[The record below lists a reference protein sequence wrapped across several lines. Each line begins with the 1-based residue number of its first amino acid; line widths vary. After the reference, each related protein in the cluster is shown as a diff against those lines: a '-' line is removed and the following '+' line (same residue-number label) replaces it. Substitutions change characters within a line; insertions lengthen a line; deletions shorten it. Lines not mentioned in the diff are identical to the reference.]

1 MAIDSLEGL
10 MGGVPKKKPNAPQ
23 TNSAEVPVH
32 VPKSDNTSQPKGTQ
46 SSIPDS
52 MLIATPKKPATKS
65 KTKRR
70 SVPDYSTGTGVFRN
84 IPSNVIKAVR
94 AEFCDATNN
103 TDALMAYLACH
114 GSGSVAERAN
124 ACLTETQQKLVN
136 DWDGDSYSAIV
147 KQIEDLTKH
156 LAKLSKT
163 TDVIELLATYMVYD
177 RVGFRNDNPRTP
189 KDINLRED
197 GVVDVVLA
205 AEEQAKGFQYE
216 KNTIQGRPIR
226 K

>member
-1 MAIDSLEGL
+1 MAIDSLENL
-10 MGGVPKKKPNAPQ
+10 MNGVPKKSKDVQ
-23 TNSAEVPVH
+23 SDSAEISVH
-32 VPKSDNTSQPKGTQ
+32 VPKSDDTSQPKSTE
-46 SSIPDS
+46 SAVSDS
-52 MLIATPKKPATKS
+52 MLVATPTSTKSKS

-124 ACLTETQQKLVN
+124 ACLTETQQELVKN
-136 DWDGDSYSAIV
+136 WDGDSYSAIV
-147 KQIEDLTKH
+147 KQIEVLTKH

-189 KDINLRED
+189 RDINLRED

>member
-1 MAIDSLEGL
+1 MAIDSLENL
-10 MGGVPKKKPNAPQ
+10 MNGMPKKSKDVQ
-23 TNSAEVPVH
+23 SDSAEISVH
-32 VPKSDNTSQPKGTQ
+32 VPKSDDASQPKSTE
-46 SSIPDS
+46 SAVSDS
-52 MLIATPKKPATKS
+52 MLVAMPKKSDTKS

-124 ACLTETQQKLVN
+124 ACLTETQQQLVKN
-136 DWDGDSYSAIV
+136 WDGDSYSAIV
-147 KQIEDLTKH
+147 KQIETLTKH

>member
-1 MAIDSLEGL
+1 MAIDSLENL
-10 MGGVPKKKPNAPQ
+10 MNGVPKKSKDVQ
-23 TNSAEVPVH
+23 SDSAEISVH
-32 VPKSDNTSQPKGTQ
+32 VPKSDDTSQPKSTE
-46 SSIPDS
+46 SAVSDS
-52 MLIATPKKPATKS
+52 MLVATPKKSDTKS

-124 ACLTETQQKLVN
+124 ACLTETQQQLVKN
-136 DWDGDSYSAIV
+136 WDGDSYSAIV
-147 KQIEDLTKH
+147 KQIETLTKH

>member
-1 MAIDSLEGL
+1 MAIDSFENL
-10 MGGVPKKKPNAPQ
+10 MSDTKKPTAPSKN
-23 TNSAEVPVH
+23 TDIPVH
-32 VPKSDNTSQPKGTQ
+32 VPNTEDKTDKTAKPALAST
-46 SSIPDS
+46 
-52 MLIATPKKPATKS
+52 KKPVIS

-70 SVPDYSTGTGVFRN
+70 TAPDYSTGTGVFRN

-124 ACLTETQQKLVN
+124 ACLTETQQKLVA

-147 KQIEDLTKH
+147 KQIEQLTKH
-156 LAKLSKT
+156 LSKIAKT

-177 RVGFRNDNPRTP
+177 LVGFRNDNPRTP

-205 AEEQAKGFQYE
+205 AEEQAKGFQHE

>member
-1 MAIDSLEGL
+1 MAIDSLENL
-10 MGGVPKKKPNAPQ
+10 INGVPKKSKDVQ
-23 TNSAEVPVH
+23 SDSAEISVH
-32 VPKSDNTSQPKGTQ
+32 VPKSDDISQPKSTE
-46 SSIPDS
+46 SAVSDS
-52 MLIATPKKPATKS
+52 MLVATPKKSDMKS

-124 ACLTETQQKLVN
+124 ACLTETQQ
-136 DWDGDSYSAIV
+136 
-147 KQIEDLTKH
+147 Q
-156 LAKLSKT
+156 T

>member
-1 MAIDSLEGL
+1 MAIDSLENL
-10 MGGVPKKKPNAPQ
+10 MNGVPKKSKDVQ
-23 TNSAEVPVH
+23 SDSAEISVH
-32 VPKSDNTSQPKGTQ
+32 VPKSDDTSQLKSTE
-46 SSIPDS
+46 SAVSDS
-52 MLIATPKKPATKS
+52 MLVATPKKSDTKS

-124 ACLTETQQKLVN
+124 ACLTETQQQLVKN
-136 DWDGDSYSAIV
+136 WDGDSYSAIV
-147 KQIEDLTKH
+147 KQIEVLTKH

>member
-1 MAIDSLEGL
+1 MAIDSLENL
-10 MGGVPKKKPNAPQ
+10 MNGMPKKSKDVP
-23 TNSAEVPVH
+23 TDSAEISVH
-32 VPKSDNTSQPKGTQ
+32 VPKSDDTSQPKSTE
-46 SSIPDS
+46 SAVSDS
-52 MLIATPKKPATKS
+52 MLVATPKKSDTKS

-124 ACLTETQQKLVN
+124 ACLTETQQQLVKN
-136 DWDGDSYSAIV
+136 WDGDSYSAIV
-147 KQIEDLTKH
+147 KQIEVLTKH

-189 KDINLRED
+189 RDINLRED

>member
-1 MAIDSLEGL
+1 MAIDSLENL
-10 MGGVPKKKPNAPQ
+10 MNGMPKKSKDVQ
-23 TNSAEVPVH
+23 SDSAEISVH
-32 VPKSDNTSQPKGTQ
+32 VPKSDDTLQPKSTE
-46 SSIPDS
+46 SAVSDS
-52 MLIATPKKPATKS
+52 MLVATPKKSDTKS

-124 ACLTETQQKLVN
+124 ACLTETQQQLVKN
-136 DWDGDSYSAIV
+136 WDGDSYSAIV
-147 KQIEDLTKH
+147 KQIEVLTKH

>member
-1 MAIDSLEGL
+1 MAIDSLENL
-10 MGGVPKKKPNAPQ
+10 MNGMPKKSKDVQ
-23 TNSAEVPVH
+23 FDSAEISVH
-32 VPKSDNTSQPKGTQ
+32 VPKSDDTSQPKSTE
-46 SSIPDS
+46 SAVSDS
-52 MLIATPKKPATKS
+52 MLVAMPKKSDTKS

-124 ACLTETQQKLVN
+124 ACLTETQQQLVKN
-136 DWDGDSYSAIV
+136 WDGDSYSAIV
-147 KQIEDLTKH
+147 KQIEVLTKH

>member
-1 MAIDSLEGL
+1 MAIDSLENL
-10 MGGVPKKKPNAPQ
+10 MNGVPKKSKDVQ
-23 TNSAEVPVH
+23 SDSAEISVH
-32 VPKSDNTSQPKGTQ
+32 VPKSDDTSQPK
-46 SSIPDS
+46 SIESAVSDS
-52 MLIATPKKPATKS
+52 MLVATPKKSDTKS

-124 ACLTETQQKLVN
+124 ACLTETQQQLVKN
-136 DWDGDSYSAIV
+136 WDGDSYSAIV
-147 KQIEDLTKH
+147 KQIEVLTKH

>member
-1 MAIDSLEGL
+1 MAIDSLENL
-10 MGGVPKKKPNAPQ
+10 MNGMPKKSKDLQ
-23 TNSAEVPVH
+23 SDSAEISVH
-32 VPKSDNTSQPKGTQ
+32 VPKSDDTSQPKSTE
-46 SSIPDS
+46 SAVSDS
-52 MLIATPKKPATKS
+52 MLVATPKKSDTKS

-124 ACLTETQQKLVN
+124 ACLTETQQQLVKN
-136 DWDGDSYSAIV
+136 WDGDSYSAIV
-147 KQIEDLTKH
+147 KQIEVLTKH

>member
-1 MAIDSLEGL
+1 MAIGSFENL
-10 MGGVPKKKPNAPQ
+10 MGDAQKKNPSVSDDNI
-23 TNSAEVPVH
+23 PVH
-32 VPKSDNTSQPKGTQ
+32 VPNSESSVESNMQSQVKPAV
-46 SSIPDS
+46 S
-52 MLIATPKKPATKS
+52 KKPAKS

-70 SVPDYSTGTGVFRN
+70 TAPDYSTGTGVFRN

-124 ACLTETQQKLVN
+124 ACLTEPQQKLVAN
-136 DWDGDSYSAIV
+136 WDGDSYSAIV
-147 KQIEDLTKH
+147 KQIEQLTKH
-156 LAKLSKT
+156 LAKLSRT

-205 AEEQAKGFQYE
+205 AEEQAKGFQHE

>member
-1 MAIDSLEGL
+1 MAIDSLENL
-10 MGGVPKKKPNAPQ
+10 MNGMPKKSKGVQ
-23 TNSAEVPVH
+23 SDSAEISVH
-32 VPKSDNTSQPKGTQ
+32 VPKSDDTSQSKSTE
-46 SSIPDS
+46 SVVSDS
-52 MLIATPKKPATKS
+52 MLVATPKKSDTKS

-124 ACLTETQQKLVN
+124 ACLTETQQELVKN
-136 DWDGDSYSAIV
+136 WDGDSYSAIV
-147 KQIEDLTKH
+147 KQIEVLTKH

>member
-1 MAIDSLEGL
+1 MAIDSLENL
-10 MGGVPKKKPNAPQ
+10 MNGVPKKSKEVS
-23 TNSAEVPVH
+23 TDGAEIPVH
-32 VPKSDNTSQPKGTQ
+32 VPKSDGTSQPKDTV
-46 SSIPDS
+46 S
-52 MLIATPKKPATKS
+52 KKSDAKS

-70 SVPDYSTGTGVFRN
+70 TVPDYSTGTGVFRN

-136 DWDGDSYSAIV
+136 NWDGDSYSAIV
-147 KQIEDLTKH
+147 KQIEALTKH

>member
-1 MAIDSLEGL
+1 MAIDSLENL
-10 MGGVPKKKPNAPQ
+10 MNGVPKKSKDVQ
-23 TNSAEVPVH
+23 SDSAEISVH
-32 VPKSDNTSQPKGTQ
+32 VPKSDDTSQPKSTE
-46 SSIPDS
+46 SAVSDS
-52 MLIATPKKPATKS
+52 MLVATPKKSDTKS

-124 ACLTETQQKLVN
+124 ACLTETQQQLVKN
-136 DWDGDSYSAIV
+136 WDGDSYSAIV
-147 KQIEDLTKH
+147 KQIEVLTKH

>member
-1 MAIDSLEGL
+1 MAIDSLENL
-10 MGGVPKKKPNAPQ
+10 MNGMPKKSKDVQ
-23 TNSAEVPVH
+23 SDSAEISVH
-32 VPKSDNTSQPKGTQ
+32 VPKSDDTSQPKSTE
-46 SSIPDS
+46 SVVSDS
-52 MLIATPKKPATKS
+52 MLVATPKKSDTKS

-124 ACLTETQQKLVN
+124 ACLTETQQELVKN
-136 DWDGDSYSAIV
+136 WDGDSYSAIV
-147 KQIEDLTKH
+147 KQIEVLTKH

>member
-1 MAIDSLEGL
+1 MAIDSLENL
-10 MGGVPKKKPNAPQ
+10 MNGIPKKSKDVQ
-23 TNSAEVPVH
+23 TDGAEIPVH
-32 VPKSDNTSQPKGTQ
+32 VPKSDDTSQPKSTE
-46 SSIPDS
+46 SAALDA
-52 MLIATPKKPATKS
+52 MLVATPKKSDTKS

-70 SVPDYSTGTGVFRN
+70 TVPDYSTGTGVFRN

-136 DWDGDSYSAIV
+136 NWDGDSYSAIV

-177 RVGFRNDNPRTP
+177 RVGFRNENPRTP

>member
-1 MAIDSLEGL
+1 MAIDSLENL
-10 MGGVPKKKPNAPQ
+10 MNGMPKKSKDVQ
-23 TNSAEVPVH
+23 SDSAEISVH
-32 VPKSDNTSQPKGTQ
+32 VPKSDDTSQPKSTE
-46 SSIPDS
+46 SAVSDS
-52 MLIATPKKPATKS
+52 MLVATPKKSDTKS

-124 ACLTETQQKLVN
+124 ACLTETQQQLVKN
-136 DWDGDSYSAIV
+136 WDGDSYSAIV
-147 KQIEDLTKH
+147 KQIEALTNH

>member
-1 MAIDSLEGL
+1 MAIDSLENL
-10 MGGVPKKKPNAPQ
+10 MNGVPKKPKDGK
-23 TNSAEVPVH
+23 TDGAEIPVH
-32 VPKSDNTSQPKGTQ
+32 VPKSDGTSQPKSTGSAT
-46 SSIPDS
+46 SDA
-52 MLIATPKKPATKS
+52 MFVATPKKSDAKS

-124 ACLTETQQKLVN
+124 ACLTETQQQLVKN
-136 DWDGDSYSAIV
+136 WDGDSYSAIV
-147 KQIEDLTKH
+147 KQIETLTKQ

>member
-1 MAIDSLEGL
+1 MAIDSLENL
-10 MGGVPKKKPNAPQ
+10 MNGMPKKSKDVQ
-23 TNSAEVPVH
+23 SDSAEISVH
-32 VPKSDNTSQPKGTQ
+32 VPKSDDTSQLKSTE
-46 SSIPDS
+46 SAVSDS
-52 MLIATPKKPATKS
+52 MLVATPKKSDTKS

-124 ACLTETQQKLVN
+124 ACLTETQQQLVKN
-136 DWDGDSYSAIV
+136 WDGDSYSAIV
-147 KQIEDLTKH
+147 KQIEALTKH

>member
-1 MAIDSLEGL
+1 MAIDSLENL
-10 MGGVPKKKPNAPQ
+10 MNGMPKKSKDVQ
-23 TNSAEVPVH
+23 SDSAEISVH
-32 VPKSDNTSQPKGTQ
+32 VPKSDDTLQPKSTE
-46 SSIPDS
+46 SAVSDS
-52 MLIATPKKPATKS
+52 MLVATPKKSDMKS

-124 ACLTETQQKLVN
+124 ACLTETQQQLVKN
-136 DWDGDSYSAIV
+136 WDGDSYSAIV
-147 KQIEDLTKH
+147 KQIEVLTKH

>member
-1 MAIDSLEGL
+1 MAIDSLENL
-10 MGGVPKKKPNAPQ
+10 MNGMPKKSKDVSVD
-23 TNSAEVPVH
+23 SAEISVH
-32 VPKSDNTSQPKGTQ
+32 VPKSDDTSQPKSTE
-46 SSIPDS
+46 SAASDS
-52 MLIATPKKPATKS
+52 MLVATPKKSDTKS

-124 ACLTETQQKLVN
+124 ACLTETQQELVKN
-136 DWDGDSYSAIV
+136 WDGDSYSAIV
-147 KQIEDLTKH
+147 KQIEVLTKH

>member
-1 MAIDSLEGL
+1 MAIDSLENL
-10 MGGVPKKKPNAPQ
+10 MNGVPKKSKDVQ
-23 TNSAEVPVH
+23 SDSAEISVH
-32 VPKSDNTSQPKGTQ
+32 VPKSDDTSQPKSTE
-46 SSIPDS
+46 SAISDS
-52 MLIATPKKPATKS
+52 MLVATPKKSDTKS

-124 ACLTETQQKLVN
+124 ACLTETQQQLVKN
-136 DWDGDSYSAIV
+136 WDGDSYSAIV
-147 KQIEDLTKH
+147 KQIEVLTKH